1 MGSGFSKFAYGTE
14 SAKYAFANVAASA
27 TASSIVA
34 AVAGKKIRVLSLA
47 FVCGATATNATFNS
61 AGAAISALFA
71 NAANGGAILP
81 LNPLGWFETVEGE
94 ALTLTTGT
102 GSTTGVQV
110 VYAEH

>member
-1 MGSGFSKFAYGTE
+1 MSSGFSKHAYGTQ
-14 SAKYAFANVAASA
+14 AAQYAFANVASSA

-34 AVAGKKIRVLSLA
+34 AVAGKKTRVLSLA

-61 AGAAISALFA
+61 AGVAISALFA

-81 LNPLGWFETVEGE
+81 HNPLGWFETVAGE

-110 VYAEH
+110 VYVTY